1 MDNFVD
7 NGDNFDPNF
16 KLSTSKGSFSG
27 IEGIREAVCVD
38 NSVDN
43 GENPLI
49 HFRRINTA
57 AEATS
62 RVSLPDLPGKGKEE
76 FFIFR
81 IIMHNIW
88 AEGVDKPVDNPWREK
103 FTLL

>member
-1 MDNFVD
+1 MWITIVDNFVD

-27 IEGIREAVCVD
+27 IEGIREAVIVD

-43 GENPLI
+43 GEKRLI

-57 AEATS
+57 ADAAS
-62 RVSLPDLPGKGKEE
+62 RVSFPDLPDKGKEE
-76 FFIFR
+76 LFIIR
-81 IIMHNIW
+81 IIMHYM
-88 AEGVDKPVDNPWREK
+88 
-103 FTLL
+103 